1 VRHRRTSPQPPS
13 TDDAFFA
20 SVEKLSPLSPASRAA
35 WEKLLSPRSFGAGEW
50 LLRAGEQAHWSFFVV
65 RGLVREFYVSDSGE
79 EHTRVFV
86 PEGQL
91 TGSLLDLISG
101 QPAVTWIQALEP
113 TDTLAFRYR
122 EFEALCDRFP
132 DLQRCARRFAERL
145 YARKAKREY
154 EMLAL
159 SAQQRH
165 AQWLTEHAALDGRIR
180 RQLLASYLGITPEHL
195 SRLRRGP
202 R

>member
-13 TDDAFFA
+13 ADDVFFA
-20 SVEKLSPLSPASRAA
+20 SVEKLSPLCPASRAA

-86 PEGQL
+86 PEDQL

-101 QPAVTWIQALEP
+101 QPAVTWIQALE
-113 TDTLAFRYR
+113 
-122 EFEALCDRFP
+122 ALCDRFP
-132 DLQRCARRFAERL
+132 GLQRCARHFAERL